1 MDFVVDDLK
10 GCVYIQYLDF
20 NVKNVKKEDLYSQ
33 LSQPY

>member
-10 GCVYIQYLDF
+10 GCVYIYILDF
-20 NVKNVKKEDLYSQ
+20 NVKNVEKEDLYSQ